1 MAPTDYLSGNLTPKV
16 DDFPLKSKK
25 LTFAIAPRLILG
37 GSGNSQG
44 LRGGYGPFLTINPQ
58 KPNHRKSSL
67 VHLQIF

>member
-37 GSGNSQG
+37 GQG
-44 LRGGYGPFLTINPQ
+44 YLAHKKLPP
-58 KPNHRKSSL
+58 
-67 VHLQIF
+67 